1 MADIMNILRTL
12 FRRLG
17 PSPSPLRGTAGAM
30 AETMPMPANR
40 DGWLLAYAAM
50 PRY

>member
-1 MADIMNILRTL
+1 MNILRTL

-17 PSPSPLRGTAGAM
+17 SSSHPLRERTEAM
-30 AETMPMPANR
+30 AETMPANR